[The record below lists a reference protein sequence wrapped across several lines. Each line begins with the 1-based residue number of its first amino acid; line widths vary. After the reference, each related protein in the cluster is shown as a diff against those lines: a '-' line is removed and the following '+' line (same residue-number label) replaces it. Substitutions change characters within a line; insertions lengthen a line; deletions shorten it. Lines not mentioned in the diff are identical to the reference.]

1 MSLTVLLISLIP
13 CHSHDCRI
21 ITITIIIFVPV
32 SRWTQQSA
40 FATVKCASKSD
51 TMTDFSVVGGVS
63 LQVCTML
70 LSAPPGHP
78 DGSRRNLL
86 EQGRFSYAFLCALLR
101 TVGFQTTV
109 FVAV

>member
-1 MSLTVLLISLIP
+1 MSLTVLLISLN
-13 CHSHDCRI
+13 HSHDCRI
-21 ITITIIIFVPV
+21 ITITSRIIFVPV

-109 FVAV
+109 LVAV